1 MNAEIADS
9 SDTVLAGTLPFWFS
23 FSSDEATVGAE
34 FKFSTTA
41 AYDMY
46 KVD

>member
-41 AYDMY
+41 ASLSCA
-46 KVD
+46 